1 MHVAECHSMHVAVTA
16 FMHHSMHVA
25 ESAVEHSRAQQC
37 MSCIVPVPLSLIYL
51 R

>member
-16 FMHHSMHVA
+16 CMHHSMHVA